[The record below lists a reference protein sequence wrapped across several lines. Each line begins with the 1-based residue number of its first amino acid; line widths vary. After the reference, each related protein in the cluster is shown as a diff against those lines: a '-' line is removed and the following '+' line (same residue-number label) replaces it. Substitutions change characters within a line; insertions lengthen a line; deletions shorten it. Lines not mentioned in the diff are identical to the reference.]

1 MEPTTT
7 AILLLII
14 ALILHLAEE
23 VGTGFRKKLPLGE
36 MQPGV
41 FVGINVVLYAFCFA
55 TLFLSV
61 AGNRWAIPLAWAFA
75 IAMVLNG
82 LGHIGMMVL
91 RKGYFP
97 GGVTAFL
104 LLLAGTYLVVV
115 LSN

>member
-1 MEPTTT
+1 MNQTGR
-7 AILLLII
+7 AVLLLVV

-36 MQPGV
+36 MPLGV
-41 FVGINVVLYAFCFA
+41 FVGINVALYAFCFS
-55 TLFLSV
+55 TLFLSI
-61 AGNRWAIPLAWAFA
+61 AGNPWSIPLAWAFA
-75 IAMVLNG
+75 IAMGLNA

-104 LLLAGTYLVVV
+104 LLLAGIYLVVI
-115 LSN
+115 LSD